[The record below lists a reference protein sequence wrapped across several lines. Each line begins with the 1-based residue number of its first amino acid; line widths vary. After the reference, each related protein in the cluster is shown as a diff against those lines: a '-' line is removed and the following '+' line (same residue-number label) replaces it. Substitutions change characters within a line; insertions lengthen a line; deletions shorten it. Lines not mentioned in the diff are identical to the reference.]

1 MTEAGSNSRVRALVA
16 DDEPHLAQYL
26 AARLAELWPALEI
39 LPLAAN
45 GLEALRAIDD
55 EAPQVAF
62 LDIRM
67 PGLTGLE
74 LAQRIEVKTHV
85 VFVTAYDQY
94 AVEAFDQDAV
104 DYVLKPVTDERLARC
119 IERLKRKLADHES
132 PPPLEEVIARIAR
145 AVPASPGHVRW
156 IRALK
161 GDVVHQIAVDE
172 VLYFNAADKYTRVVT
187 REGESLIRT
196 AIIDLA
202 RELDPERFVQI
213 HRSTIVNMDA
223 VASSRRDL
231 GNRVFVKLKDG
242 KTELAVSRAYGHLF
256 KQM

>member
-1 MTEAGSNSRVRALVA
+1 MSTRILIA

-26 AARLAELWPALEI
+26 AARLAALWPGIEI
-39 LPLAAN
+39 LPPAAN
-45 GLEALRAIDD
+45 GLEALRMIDD
-55 EAPQVAF
+55 EAPHAAF

-74 LAQRIEVKTHV
+74 LARRIDARTHV

-104 DYVLKPVTDERLARC
+104 DYLLKPVTDERLAKC
-119 IERLKRKLADHES
+119 IERLKRKLAADEA
-132 PPPLEEVIARIAR
+132 PPPLSEMLERLARVA
-145 AVPASPGHVRW
+145 PAAGSRLRW

-161 GDVVHQIAVDE
+161 GEVVHQIAVDD
-172 VLYFNAADKYTRVVT
+172 VLYFNASDKYTRVVT
-187 REGESLIRT
+187 REGEALIRT
-196 AIIDLA
+196 ALADLA
-202 RELDPERFVQI
+202 HELDPARFVQI
-213 HRSTIVNMDA
+213 HRSTIVNMDE

-231 GNRVFVKLKDG
+231 GGRVFVRLKDA
-242 KTELAVSRAYGHLF
+242 TELPVSRAYAHLF